1 MVRASLTLTIPERT
15 WIGNVSRRYPEARFQ
30 VRSAQSCN
38 GIGVGFVELVA
49 SDPIEVSEEI
59 ERYDAV
65 HTVEV
70 FQQGDGRAL
79 VQIEAD
85 EPILLQ
91 LLDKT
96 GVPVEMPFEITDGEV
111 RWELTTTR
119 TRLSTLAS
127 ELEQS
132 DLGYLVEH
140 IWDSAQFS
148 HILTDRQQEVIRTA
162 LEQGYYDSPRECT
175 QEDLATELGMAK
187 STCSEILHRAEE
199 QIIKQFEDGNQP
211 VFTQPKQYAQ

>member
-15 WIGNVSRRYPEARFQ
+15 WIGTVSRQFPEASFQ
-30 VRSAQSCN
+30 VRSAQSCD

-49 SDPIEVSEEI
+49 PDPTEICEEI

-65 HTVEV
+65 HAVET
-70 FQQGDGRAL
+70 FQRSDERAL

-85 EPILLQ
+85 EPILLR
-91 LLDKT
+91 LLDRT

-119 TRLSTLAS
+119 TRLSTLAA

-132 DLGYLVEH
+132 DLGYMVEH
-140 IWDSAQFS
+140 IWDSAQFD
-148 HILTDRQQEVIRTA
+148 HVLTDRQQDVISTA
-162 LEQGYYDSPRECT
+162 LERGYYDSPRECT
-175 QEDLATELGMAK
+175 QEDLATELDMAK
-187 STCSEILHRAEE
+187 STCSETLHRAEE
-199 QIIKQFEDGNQP
+199 RIIKQFEDGTQP
-211 VFTQPKQYAQ
+211 AFTQPKQHAE

>member
-15 WIGNVSRRYPEARFQ
+15 WIGTVSRQFPEAKFH
-30 VRSAQSCN
+30 VRSAQSCD

-49 SDPIEVSEEI
+49 SDPIKVSEEI

-65 HTVEV
+65 HTVEI
-70 FQQGDGRAL
+70 FQQGEGRVL
-79 VQIEAD
+79 VQIEAE

-119 TRLSTLAS
+119 TRLSTLS
-127 ELEQS
+127 TELDQS
-132 DLGYLVEH
+132 NLGYMVEH
-140 IWDSAQFS
+140 IWDSTQFS
-148 HILTDRQQEVIRTA
+148 QILTDRQQDIIRTA
-162 LEQGYYDSPRECT
+162 LERGYYDSPRKCT
-175 QEDLATELGMAK
+175 QEELATEFDMAK

-199 QIIKQFEDGNQP
+199 RIIKQFEDGNQP
-211 VFTQPKQYAQ
+211 VFTRPKQYT

>member
-1 MVRASLTLTIPERT
+1 MVRASLTLTIPQRT
-15 WIGNVSRRYPEARFQ
+15 WIGNVSRQYPEARFQ

-38 GIGVGFVELVA
+38 GIGIGFVELVA
-49 SDPIEVSEEI
+49 SDPTEVSEEI
-59 ERYDAV
+59 ARYDAV

-70 FQQGDGRAL
+70 FQQSDGRAL

-85 EPILLQ
+85 EPILLR
-91 LLDKT
+91 LLDRT
-96 GVPVEMPFEITDGEV
+96 GVPVEMPFEIIDGEV

-132 DLGYLVEH
+132 DLRYMVEH
-140 IWDSAQFS
+140 IWDSAQFG
-148 HILTDRQQEVIRTA
+148 HVLTDRQQEVIRTA
-162 LEQGYYDSPRECT
+162 LDRGYYDSPRECT
-175 QEDLATELGMAK
+175 QEDLATELDMAK

-211 VFTQPKQYAQ
+211 VFTQPKQYA

>member
-15 WIGNVSRRYPEARFQ
+15 WIGTVSRQFPEAKFY
-30 VRSAQSCN
+30 VRSAQSCD

-49 SDPIEVSEEI
+49 SNPTEVSEEI

-65 HTVEV
+65 RTVEV
-70 FQQGDGRAL
+70 FQQGEGRAL
-79 VQIEAD
+79 VQIEAE
-85 EPILLQ
+85 EPILLR

-119 TRLSTLAS
+119 TRLSTLS
-127 ELEQS
+127 TELDQS
-132 DLGYLVEH
+132 DLGYMVEH
-140 IWDSAQFS
+140 IWDSTQFS
-148 HILTDRQQEVIRTA
+148 QILTDRQQDLIRTA
-162 LEQGYYDSPRECT
+162 LERGYYDSPRECT
-175 QEDLATELGMAK
+175 QEELATEFDMAK

-199 QIIKQFEDGNQP
+199 RIIKQFEDGNQP
-211 VFTQPKQYAQ
+211 VFTRPKQYV

>member
-15 WIGNVSRRYPEARFQ
+15 WIGNVSRQFPEAKFQ

-49 SDPIEVSEEI
+49 SDPTEVAEEI

-70 FQQGDGRAL
+70 FQQRDGRAL
-79 VQIEAD
+79 VQIEAE
-85 EPILLQ
+85 EPILLT

-96 GVPVEMPFEITDGEV
+96 GVPVEMPFEIADGQV

-119 TRLSTLAS
+119 TRLSTLAT

-132 DLGYLVEH
+132 DLGYMVEH
-140 IWDSAQFS
+140 IWDSAQFGQ
-148 HILTDRQQEVIRTA
+148 ILTDRQQDVIGTA
-162 LEQGYYDSPRECT
+162 LERGYYDSPRECT
-175 QEDLATELGMAK
+175 QEDLATELDMAK

-211 VFTQPKQYAQ
+211 VFTQPKQYA